1 MPLDFEEVAL
11 RARERITEVS
21 ETDAGFTPAR
31 LMTFIND
38 AREGLAEMLAAENDG
53 QYVYT
58 KTFQVNALAGVA
70 DLSGLLAAA
79 EPLILAPDALA
90 QSKIYI
96 EGYVYQLRIFPDLSG
111 LQLDPAKVAAC
122 ALENTSLYIKS
133 AAGRLGSYASAVRI
147 NAPHVPALENIR
159 KAHERKLIDVVVTI
173 ALATL
178 KQPNKR
184 SAPKPAAA
192 AV

>member
-1 MPLDFEEVAL
+1 MALDSEEIAL

-31 LMTFIND
+31 LMGFIPD

-58 KTFQVNALAGVA
+58 KLFEVNAAAGVA
-70 DLSGLLAAA
+70 DLSGLLIAP

-90 QSKIYI
+90 QSKVYI
-96 EGYVYQLRIFPDLSG
+96 DDYLYQLRIFPDLSG
-111 LQLDPAKVAAC
+111 LQLDSGKTAGC
-122 ALENTSLYIKS
+122 ALENTDLHIKS
-133 AAGRLGSYASAVRI
+133 AAGKLGTYASAVRI

-173 ALATL
+173 ALATI
-178 KQPNKR
+178 KQTSKR
-184 SAPKPAAA
+184 PTPKPAAA